1 MHIFVETTIAGKTIT
16 IQGIVIKAENTVP
29 DKSRDIVLNQV
40 KELLTTKNQ
49 ELVDQSIPGRWGKG
63 EGYMF
68 VFEYS
73 ILDRYNLEEN
83 KWEEPKATL
92 QLLRIG
98 AKDKAP
104 LIKPVN

>member
-1 MHIFVETTIAGKTIT
+1 MQIFVETTIAGKTIT
-16 IQGIVIKAENTVP
+16 TQGIVIKADNTVP
-29 DKSRDIVLNQV
+29 DKSRDIVLSQI

-49 ELVDQSIPGRWGKG
+49 ELVDQFIPGKYGRG

-68 VFEYS
+68 VFDYS
-73 ILDRYNLEEN
+73 ILDRYNIVEE

-92 QLLRIG
+92 QLLRID

-104 LIKPVN
+104 LIKLVN